1 MTYIK
6 KIGPRHLI
14 KAFLLLFVFLA
25 FVAAQ
30 QRNVPGRS
38 FSKSN
43 KNFDVAVAPRVNVA
57 TIEELY
63 SAVNN
68 PAHANSQV
76 VIAAGFYLLSA
87 TDPSG
92 AARPNGGRLEL
103 QMGMSLIGVTGNRG
117 AVVIDAVNL
126 PADSYGGGVPN
137 SGAIRLGN
145 GNNSVE
151 WLTIKNAVAG
161 GAQIIVHR
169 NDPGTSHVRVAHVD
183 SSGGHRGIDIRNVA
197 GSQSGFHIEAE
208 IVDNDLHGNR
218 ISTAQG
224 MRLVHGQGASGNS
237 IVANLTGNRFY
248 DNSQGLLTQSIGG
261 TTFGVISI
269 NSNGDHFYENGG
281 GAFIGG
287 GFGAASNNST
297 RFTAV
302 NSVFENNNHGS
313 TGFFPGGMNVVAAP
327 NLNAPSVGSDNSAHV
342 VLRNCR
348 FANNQ
353 VADLAAYGAASAPR
367 DPAMSAANNHAS
379 VKLYNTR
386 IPNIVKADSDPPY
399 PAGMNTATV
408 TRNSVVPN
416 FDFDGDGRADLSVF
430 RQSDRVWYINQSTA
444 GFSSEQFGLST
455 DKLVP
460 ADYDGDG
467 MTDIAIFRDGVWWLL
482 NSSDGT
488 HRVVQFGLPND
499 IPQPADFTGDGCA
512 EIAIYRAGEWWTLDL
527 TNYEVSSSRFGGGL
541 LDKPFVGDYDG
552 DGKADQ
558 VVVRSY
564 SEWHLNRSTQGY
576 AVIDFGVDASWAP
589 GIVPADY
596 DGDGKTDPAFYSD
609 VSSDNQWV
617 GTWYVLQSSLG
628 FVELRFGNPEG
639 DIAAPADYDGDG
651 KANAAIYRNG
661 VWWIHKSTGGV
672 SVQQFGLGG
681 DTPVPSVYS
690 VRMKP
695 L

>member
-1 MTYIK
+1 MKCIK
-6 KIGPRHLI
+6 QIAPRHLI
-14 KAFLLLFVFLA
+14 KASLSLLIFLA
-25 FVAAQ
+25 FVDAQ
-30 QRNVPGRS
+30 ERNVKFD
-38 FSKSN
+38 FSSSPQ
-43 KNFDVAVAPRVNVA
+43 VSVA
-57 TIEELY
+57 TLEELY
-63 SAVNN
+63 AAVNN
-68 PAHANSQV
+68 SANANSQIV
-76 VIAAGFYLLSA
+76 MAAGAYVLSA
-87 TDPSG
+87 MDPGG

-103 QMGMSLIGVTGNRG
+103 QMGMSLIGVTGDRG

-126 PADSYGGGVPN
+126 PADSYSGGVPN

-169 NDPGTSHVRVAHVD
+169 NDPGTSHVRVAHID

-197 GSQSGFHIEAE
+197 GSQSGFRIEAE

-269 NSNGDHFYENGG
+269 NSNGDRFYENGG

-313 TGFFPGGMNVVAAP
+313 TGFFPGGLNVVAAP

-367 DPAMSAANNHAS
+367 DPAMSAANNHAI
-379 VKLYNTR
+379 VRLYNTQ

-399 PAGMNTATV
+399 PAGMNSATV

-430 RQSDRVWYINQSTA
+430 RQSERVWYINQSTA
-444 GFSSEQFGLST
+444 GFSSAQFGLST

-467 MTDIAIFRDGVWWLL
+467 MTDLAIYRDGVWWWL
-482 NSSDGT
+482 NSSNRT
-488 HRVVQFGLPND
+488 VRIVQFGLGND
-499 IPQPADFTGDGCA
+499 IPQPGDFTGDGRA
-512 EIAIYRAGEWWTLDL
+512 EIAIYRSGEWWTLDV
-527 TNYEVSSSRFGGGL
+527 TNNEVSASRFGAG
-541 LDKPFVGDYDG
+541 LDKPLVGDYDG

-558 VVVRSY
+558 AVVRSY
-564 SEWHLNRSTQGY
+564 SQWHLNRSSLGY
-576 AVIDFGVDASWAP
+576 AVVNFGVDAGWAP

-628 FVELRFGNPEG
+628 LVELRFGNPEG

-651 KANAAIYRNG
+651 KADAAIYRNG
-661 VWWIHKSTGGV
+661 VWWIHKSTGGI

-695 L
+695 H